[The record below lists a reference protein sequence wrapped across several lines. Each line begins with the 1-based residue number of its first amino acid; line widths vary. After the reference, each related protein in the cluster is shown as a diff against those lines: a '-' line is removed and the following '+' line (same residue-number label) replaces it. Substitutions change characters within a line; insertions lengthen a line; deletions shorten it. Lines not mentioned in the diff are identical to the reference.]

1 MAVLGDIALVT
12 QVAVFR
18 NKKAFD
24 QLVRKYQSPVRRFF
38 LNQTLG
44 DEQLSDDLAQETFIK
59 AYVNITKFRGMAS
72 FSTWLMRIAYNVFYD
87 EVRKRKVETV
97 SFEEGGRRKEEG
109 DYSHP
114 QIYRQN
120 SSLQQDYS
128 HSSFLVPPSSL
139 KMDIHQALAL
149 LKPDERTCITLQLI
163 DGYPIDQIAKITGI
177 AENTVK
183 SHLRRGKEKMANYL
197 KQNGYDR

>member
-1 MAVLGDIALVT
+1 MAELSDIALVT

-18 NKKAFD
+18 NKRAFD

-44 DEQLSDDLAQETFIK
+44 DEQLSDDLAQETFVK
-59 AYVNITKFRGMAS
+59 AYLNITKFRGLSS

-87 EVRKRKVETV
+87 EKRKSSRSEECGVWSEN
-97 SFEEGGRRKEEG
+97 SFADSTLPPHSTLLTPR
-109 DYSHP
+109 
-114 QIYRQN
+114 
-120 SSLQQDYS
+120 SSTI
-128 HSSFLVPPSSL
+128 
-139 KMDIHQALAL
+139 KMDVYAALAL

-163 DGYPIDQIAKITGI
+163 DGYPIDQISQMTGI

-183 SHLRRGKEKMANYL
+183 SHLRRGKEKLTNYL
-197 KQNGYDR
+197 KANGYD

>member
-1 MAVLGDIALVT
+1 MAELSDIALVT

-109 DYSHP
+109 DYLHS
-114 QIYRQN
+114 QSYRQN
-120 SSLQQDYS
+120 VSLQQDYS
-128 HSSFLVPPSSL
+128 PSSFLLPPSSL
-139 KMDIHQALAL
+139 KMDIYAALAL

-163 DGYPIDQIAKITGI
+163 DGYPIDQIAKVTGI

-183 SHLRRGKEKMANYL
+183 SHLHRGKEKMANYL
-197 KQNGYDR
+197 KQNGYD

>member
-1 MAVLGDIALVT
+1 MVEFNDIALVT

-128 HSSFLVPPSSL
+128 PSSFLVPPSSL
-139 KMDIHQALAL
+139 KMDIHHALAL